1 MWHSRPRLCAR
12 RSRAARSHAGAARS
26 TLVRIM
32 EYTRMLGLDV
42 GSRRTGVAVSEGAVA
57 VPLTIIE
64 DESRNGVIARVLAL
78 ADERD
83 ARAIVVGLPVSLSG
97 EEHAQAKRTR
107 SFGDA
112 LARATPLPVVYEDE
126 VLSTADVAG
135 SAGRRTKPHARD
147 AVHPARRSGSAR
159 VDDLAAAVILQR
171 YIDEHAGGPPP
182 AADSP
187 GDAR

>member
-1 MWHSRPRLCAR
+1 
-12 RSRAARSHAGAARS
+12 
-26 TLVRIM
+26 
-32 EYTRMLGLDV
+32 MLGLDV

-64 DESRNGVIARVLAL
+64 DERRAAVIARVVAL
-78 ADERD
+78 AEEQD

-112 LARATPLPVVYEDE
+112 LAHVIALPIVYQDE
-126 VLSTADVAG
+126 ALSSADVAG
-135 SAGRRTKPHARD
+135 SAGRRARPRMSA
-147 AVHPARRSGSAR
+147 AVHPARRRGPAR

-171 YIDEHAGGPPP
+171 YIDEHAGNAPP
-182 AADSP
+182 AAGDP
-187 GDAR
+187 AGDAR

>member
-1 MWHSRPRLCAR
+1 MNH
-12 RSRAARSHAGAARS
+12 
-26 TLVRIM
+26 
-32 EYTRMLGLDV
+32 TRMLGLDV

-64 DESRNGVIARVLAL
+64 DESRNTVIARVLVL
-78 ADERD
+78 AEEQH

-112 LARATPLPVVYEDE
+112 LARATPLPIVYQDE

-135 SAGRRTKPHARD
+135 SAGRRTRSRTPE
-147 AVHPARRSGSAR
+147 AVHPARRRGPAR

-171 YIDEHAGGPPP
+171 YIDEHDGAPP
-182 AADSP
+182 APDDRAEQP
-187 GDAR
+187 R